1 VGRKRD
7 TDFLLSRP
15 ANVARGSL

>member
-1 VGRKRD
+1 
-7 TDFLLSRP
+7 LSRP